1 MAGRW
6 KFFWL
11 AIIASRVLAVY
22 RGMDGCGAFAFPPH
36 SFVCVPLPP
45 GCQTDRALAGG
56 GDPPSEKGRRSRATL
71 SVLGSLCVASGRSE
85 KVPCVYLHIEP
96 YCRVVQ
102 GTNKRNQAQVTPY
115 PVVTGFPGNFA
126 AGQSY
131 TPIPQP
137 HFLFVFQNIS
147 KMK

>member
-1 MAGRW
+1 MEIFLVSYNCVASACGLPGDGRMRSLCVSSPFLCLCAPPPGMPNRLGRW
-6 KFFWL
+6 P
-11 AIIASRVLAVY
+11 V
-22 RGMDGCGAFAFPPH
+22 
-36 SFVCVPLPP
+36 
-45 GCQTDRALAGG
+45 
-56 GDPPSEKGRRSRATL
+56 PSEKGRRSRATL